1 MSHFRKKKRKQLF
14 LVSSSKYT
22 FIDSPRIRVARQ
34 EYTRIWK
41 CFSRVPST
49 KSSILNLLQR
59 PLWSCMLPYS
69 LPYMHSFSIST
80 EKQGIKSPCLFRS
93 VSRVRHGLNAPQS
106 EIVTE
111 FQLNV
116 FFKPLESFHL
126 CVEIPSDSKEYCQT
140 SPLVI
145 LVRPQSLIA
154 VCGFRLADRISIEE
168 ETEA

>member
-1 MSHFRKKKRKQLF
+1 MEMFLSRTLYKEQL
-14 LVSSSKYT
+14 
-22 FIDSPRIRVARQ
+22 Q
-34 EYTRIWK
+34 
-41 CFSRVPST
+41 
-49 KSSILNLLQR
+49 NLLQR

-126 CVEIPSDSKEYCQT
+126 CVEIASDSKEYCQT

-145 LVRPQSLIA
+145 PVRPQSLLYANVVLRMEFQLKKKQRHNTITW
-154 VCGFRLADRISIEE
+154 RLAGPHTI
-168 ETEA
+168 